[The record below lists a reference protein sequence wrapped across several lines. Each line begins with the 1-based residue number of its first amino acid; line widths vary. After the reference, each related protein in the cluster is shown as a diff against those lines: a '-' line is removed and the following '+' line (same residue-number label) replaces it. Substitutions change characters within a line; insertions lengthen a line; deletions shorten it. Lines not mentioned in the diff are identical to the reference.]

1 MDHRV
6 CNNLEKKNW
15 KIWCCFEITCHI
27 RVLLSSETREAGLLV
42 VQCEE
47 GQTYYWIGDGTSS
60 NMAVKMYGVFQS
72 CSQGPLSSSLA
83 RILMENWIFFEVLEL
98 HAPQSFKI
106 VTNKVC
112 WSLTEMSVGDKRTAE
127 AMRGPVVEFLLRDH
141 NDSETRWENE
151 HEVSGQHQRKE
162 HDKLDLNSRMWWRVT
177 WDTECMEI
185 SRTGSSTREYQLI
198 FACSIDVRLKPITTS
213 SHALSRAWGSLLVF
227 TLNLIG
233 SERYFSYLLI
243 GLCNNFGFGFTSL
256 NPKAPHFKRVFFLVG
271 LIIP

>member
-1 MDHRV
+1 
-6 CNNLEKKNW
+6 
-15 KIWCCFEITCHI
+15 
-27 RVLLSSETREAGLLV
+27 
-42 VQCEE
+42 
-47 GQTYYWIGDGTSS
+47 
-60 NMAVKMYGVFQS
+60 MYGVFQS
-72 CSQGPLSSSLA
+72 RSQGPLSSSLA
-83 RILMENWIFFEVLEL
+83 RVLMENWIFSEVLEL

-141 NDSETRWENE
+141 NDSEIRWENE

-198 FACSIDVRLKPITTS
+198 FACSIDEDWSQSRLRRTRCPALEAVCLFLLWILLALKGISPIFWL
-213 SHALSRAWGSLLVF
+213 ALVITLVLVLHHSIQKHPLLK
-227 TLNLIG
+227 G
-233 SERYFSYLLI
+233 Y
-243 GLCNNFGFGFTSL
+243 
-256 NPKAPHFKRVFFLVG
+256 FFLSV
-271 LIIP
+271 